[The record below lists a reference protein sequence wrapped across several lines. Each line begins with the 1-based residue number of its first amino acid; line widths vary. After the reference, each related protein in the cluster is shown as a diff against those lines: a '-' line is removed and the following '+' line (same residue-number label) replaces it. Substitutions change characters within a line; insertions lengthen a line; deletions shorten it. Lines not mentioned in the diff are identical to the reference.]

1 MRDNF
6 LENFSL
12 FMVRTAKFFLKLAI
26 FCVVIYFIGI
36 RLFSFGHSLF
46 YEYSIDTEDTKRQVE
61 FSINSGDTLED
72 IANNLLSV
80 GLIDDK
86 IAFMFRAKVYK
97 TKFTINTYNL
107 DTSMTIKNILD
118 IFDSPTNEDIV
129 TTIAN
134 ESVYQLSP
142 EVDET
147 DVESQESEE

>member
-1 MRDNF
+1 MGDNF

-12 FMVRTAKFFLKLAI
+12 FMMRVAKFFLKLAI

-36 RLFSFGHSLF
+36 RLFDFGRSLF
-46 YEYSIDTEDTKRQVE
+46 YEYSMTSEENKKTVE

-72 IANNLLSV
+72 IANNLYDV
-80 GLIDDK
+80 GLIDNK
-86 IAFMFRAKVYK
+86 IAFMFRAKAYK

-118 IFDSPTNEDIV
+118 IFDSPTTENIV
-129 TTIAN
+129 ATLSN

-142 EVDET
+142 EVDES
-147 DVESQESEE
+147 DVETEESKE